1 MAGLGTAQAPSNGAG
16 PKAGGGLVLAIVYV
30 TTLFFIWALVTN
42 LLDPLLKTMK
52 TVFTLTPVEAN
63 LTGFAFFIAY
73 GVMSLPS
80 AAFLSKLGYAKSVM
94 VGLGGIVVGCFIA
107 IAAAK
112 LHTFALVLTALFV
125 MASGITLLQV
135 AANPLIAS

>member
-1 MAGLGTAQAPSNGAG
+1 VDVASRNVGQGVKQHGRYGCGADAEFG
-16 PKAGGGLVLAIVYV
+16 AAPKAGGGLVLAVVYV

-73 GVMSLPS
+73 GVMSMPS
-80 AAFLSKLGYAKSVM
+80 AAFLSKSATPSR
-94 VGLGGIVVGCFIA
+94 
-107 IAAAK
+107 
-112 LHTFALVLTALFV
+112 
-125 MASGITLLQV
+125 
-135 AANPLIAS
+135 